1 MEIIEQLKWRYATK
15 KFDSSKKLSDK
26 DLQFILEATN
36 LSASS
41 YGLQPYHILL
51 IEDSAIREQLKK
63 AAHGQIQ
70 LTDASQV
77 IVFAAKTNLSD
88 SDVEEYVKLIAETR
102 NIPVESLQQFDAMM
116 KGSISGLSPEQ
127 KTTWAAKQTYIALG
141 QLLTVCAIS
150 KIDACPMEGFD
161 KAAFDEI
168 LGLKEKNLTSTV
180 IAPIGYRSECDDY
193 QHYPKVRRP
202 LKEMIIKY

>member
-1 MEIIEQLKWRYATK
+1 MKIIEQLNWRYATK
-15 KFDSSKKLSDK
+15 KFDSSKKLSDE
-26 DLQFILEATN
+26 DLQFLIEATN

-51 IEDSAIREQLKK
+51 IEDPAIREQLKK

-88 SDVEEYVKLIAETR
+88 TDVEEYIKLISETR
-102 NIPVESLQQFDAMM
+102 NIPVEALEQFDAMM
-116 KGSISGLSPEQ
+116 KGSLNGLSAEQ

-168 LGLKEKNLTSTV
+168 LGLKEKHLATTV
-180 IAPIGYRSECDDY
+180 IAPIGYRADDDDY
-193 QHYPKVRRP
+193 QHYQKVRRP
-202 LKEMIIKY
+202 LDQMIIKY